1 MTANAITSISTGIP
15 ASIPAGAPN
24 DRAPELDS
32 PESRPESRETAPA
45 TESGFSF
52 ADLLDIIN
60 PLQHIPIVSTIYRQI
75 TGDEIGAG
83 ARILGGALFGG
94 VLGLVS
100 GLANALVERETGR
113 DIGDNVLALLQDE
126 PATDAS
132 TPAPTEEIQLAS
144 LSPRA
149 GAASGRD
156 APPSAVFAAASQR
169 YLQAAAPDPTEI
181 YGRIFDIGP

>member
-15 ASIPAGAPN
+15 AGIPAGAP
-24 DRAPELDS
+24 DGRAAELDS
-32 PESRPESRETAPA
+32 PESRPESQETAPA

-126 PATDAS
+126 PATDTS
-132 TPAPTEEIQLAS
+132 TPAEEIQLAS

-169 YLQAAAPDPTEI
+169 YRQAAAPDPTEI